1 MLVRVLMLC
10 MMLTCLNACKPQPK
24 AAFEATDI
32 TGADF
37 ASSLQLTNH
46 HGKPASLSDFKGKVV
61 VLFFGYTHCPDVCPT
76 TMSDLAQAMKL
87 LGKDADHVQ
96 VLFVTLDPARDTP
109 EVLAK
114 YVPYFD
120 QRFLGLYGSESQIAD
135 TAHHF
140 KISASKQPPD
150 ARGNYSIDHSAGT
163 YVYDP
168 QGKIRLYM
176 NYGTSAA
183 AIAHDLR
190 LLMS

>member
-1 MLVRVLMLC
+1 MLARALMLC
-10 MMLTCLNACKPQPK
+10 LMLACLNACTPQPK

-37 ASSLQLTNH
+37 ASGLNLTDH
-46 HGKPASLSDFKGKVV
+46 HGKPVSLADFKGKVV

-76 TMSDLAQAMKL
+76 TMSDLAQAMKR
-87 LGKDADHVQ
+87 LGKDADQVQ

-109 EVLAK
+109 AVLAK

-120 QRFLGLYGSESQIAD
+120 PRFLGLHGSESQIAD
-135 TAHHF
+135 TARNF

-163 YVYDP
+163 YVYDK
-168 QGKIRLYM
+168 QGKIRLYIH
-176 NYGTSAA
+176 YGAPADS
-183 AIAHDLR
+183 IAHDLR
-190 LLMS
+190 LLM

>member
-1 MLVRVLMLC
+1 MLVRALMLC
-10 MMLTCLNACKPQPK
+10 LMLACLSACKPQPK
-24 AAFEATDI
+24 EAFEATDI

-37 ASSLQLTNH
+37 ASGLKLTDH
-46 HGKPASLSDFKGKVV
+46 HGKPADLNAFKGKLV

-87 LGKDADHVQ
+87 LGKDADQVQ

-109 EVLAK
+109 DVLAK

-120 QRFLGLYGSESQIAD
+120 PRFLGLYGSEVDIAE

-163 YVYDP
+163 YVYDK
-168 QGKIRLYM
+168 QGKIRLYF
-176 NYGTSAA
+176 NYGASPAMM
-183 AIAHDLR
+183 AHDLR
-190 LLMS
+190 LLM

>member
-1 MLVRVLMLC
+1 MLVRALMLC
-10 MMLTCLNACKPQPK
+10 LMLACLNACKPQPK
-24 AAFEATDI
+24 EAFETTDI
-32 TGADF
+32 AGADF
-37 ASSLQLTNH
+37 ASGLQLTDH
-46 HGKPASLSDFKGKVV
+46 HGKPASLADFKGKVV

-120 QRFLGLYGSESQIAD
+120 QRFLGLYGSERQIAD

-168 QGKIRLYM
+168 QGKIRLYI

-183 AIAHDLR
+183 VIAHDLR